1 METVICRVGEG
12 ISRRFGLNEKTEVS
26 VTLVNDETIQELNKS
41 YRGIDRPTDVL
52 SFAFDE
58 ATEGEA
64 AVSMSEQEIHL
75 LGEIVISLER
85 TIAQAEEYG
94 HSVEREMAFLFVHGM
109 LHLLGYDHQEDEER
123 RQMRQIE
130 EEILEAVAYGRE
142 N

>member
-1 METVICRVGEG
+1 
-12 ISRRFGLNEKTEVS
+12 
-26 VTLVNDETIQELNKS
+26 
-41 YRGIDRPTDVL
+41 
-52 SFAFDE
+52 
-58 ATEGEA
+58 
-64 AVSMSEQEIHL
+64 MSEQEIHL